1 MSEPAYPKAKLA
13 DQELRRL
20 ADGERTGTMSVI
32 VELALPPQRV
42 EYERAPRRGRE
53 SMVPRRIVEG
63 EGVGP
68 AEVARKA
75 AEAEDFLRRTLA
87 AAPVP
92 LKAARAFAA
101 EVGGAELRA
110 ILRSPL
116 FKAVRVNR
124 VLR

>member
-1 MSEPAYPKAKLA
+1 VSEPAYPKAKLESE
-13 DQELRRL
+13 ELRRL
-20 ADGERTGTMSVI
+20 ADGDQAGTMRVI

-42 EYERAPRRGRE
+42 EFEQKPRRGRE
-53 SMVPRRIVEG
+53 AMVPRRIVDG
-63 EGVGP
+63 EGGGP
-68 AEVARKA
+68 AEAARKA
-75 AEAEDFLRRTLA
+75 ALAEEFLRETLA
-87 AAPVP
+87 TAPVP

-101 EVGGAELRA
+101 EVSGAELRA